1 MVPFDKVKNKHLIE
15 KYHKHIHN
23 NWCSIYIWID
33 RQKSVVPIDQVMI
46 KYLIDKYNKHISQA
60 YTKWNCKCSIYTWTE
75 RHTQTTP
82 IDQVKIKY
90 LIDKYHKHISIYQ
103 YYESMIK
110 NMTRFCKT
118 IFLNDIINLFLATVS
133 INGFKTYNTWWI

>member
-1 MVPFDKVKNKHLIE
+1 MVPFDQVMTKYLVN
-15 KYHKHIHN
+15 KYHKHKHN
-23 NWCSIYIWID
+23 ETASVQFLHGLID
-33 RQKSVVPIDQVMI
+33 TQTVVTFDQVM
-46 KYLIDKYNKHISQA
+46 
-60 YTKWNCKCSIYTWTE
+60 
-75 RHTQTTP
+75 
-82 IDQVKIKY
+82 IKY

-133 INGFKTYNTWWI
+133 INGFKTYNT